1 MYSTYDE
8 EESSNDDKCEEK
20 KAHESYAVNVSC
32 SNIAGSQY
40 HLHDQEEPG
49 DDDVGEVAGEEGEE
63 ERGQDAVLRAN
74 AGDYHDFCVR

>member
-1 MYSTYDE
+1 MHDQW
-8 EESSNDDKCEEK
+8 
-20 KAHESYAVNVSC
+20 
-32 SNIAGSQY
+32 SQY

-63 ERGQDAVLRAN
+63 ERGQDAILRAH